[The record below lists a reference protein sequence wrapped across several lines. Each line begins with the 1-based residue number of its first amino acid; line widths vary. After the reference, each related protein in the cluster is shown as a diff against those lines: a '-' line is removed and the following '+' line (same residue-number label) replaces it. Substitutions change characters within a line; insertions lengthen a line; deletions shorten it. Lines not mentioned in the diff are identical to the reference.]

1 MGTFLFLSLIS
12 LLSPTLVEAGAGTDP
27 VRVKIRWDYK
37 DFEGPILVHEAKGS
51 QRLWEVK
58 SVKSLSPAPLKDEIK
73 NSEFLVSKGEKNRF
87 ALVYENKY
95 SQPVYFFSTPHEV
108 HPVEHSLGFKFK
120 FLCINHAFTVGPK
133 ESWYRIVEFYL
144 SKDFIG
150 SNLTVTHS
158 VIGIDQK
165 RADSFS
171 LKNVAP
177 DL

>member
-1 MGTFLFLSLIS
+1 MSTFLFLSLIS
-12 LLSPTLVEAGAGTDP
+12 HLSPTLVQAGAGTDP
-27 VRVKIRWDYK
+27 VRIKIRWDYK
-37 DFEGPILVHEAKGS
+37 DFAGPILIHEVKGS
-51 QRLWEVK
+51 PRLWEVK
-58 SVKSLSPAPLKDEIK
+58 SVKSLSTAPLKDEIK
-73 NSEFLVSKGEKNRF
+73 NSEFLISKGEKKRF
-87 ALVYENKY
+87 ALVYENK
-95 SQPVYFFSTPHEV
+95 SNQPVYFFAAPHEV

-120 FLCINHAFTVGPK
+120 CLCINHAFTVGPK

-150 SNLTVTHS
+150 SDLTVTHS

-171 LKNVAP
+171 LKKVAP